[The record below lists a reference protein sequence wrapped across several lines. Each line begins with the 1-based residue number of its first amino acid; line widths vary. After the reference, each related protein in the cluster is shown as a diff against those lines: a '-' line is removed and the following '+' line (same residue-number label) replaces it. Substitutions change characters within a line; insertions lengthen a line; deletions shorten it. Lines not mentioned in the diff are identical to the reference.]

1 MGCRGTI
8 EIWEH
13 GAAPKDEAR
22 PVVLYTHWGAN
33 EMEDDLRNV
42 LSRRERWNDFSYL
55 SRMIFSRMIRNN
67 INGETGYGIMTDNAG
82 DAEKEIVVDCSRQ
95 EVIIKKRTGNKT
107 YTFDDFISLLGSET
121 DRDILSDDDIKQL
134 KVLGRNIY
142 TSLEC
147 DINSSGVPCLT
158 DRLYAVELMKEYL
171 SIHRSDK

>member
-13 GAAPKDEAR
+13 GAAPKDEES
-22 PVVLYTHWGAN
+22 PVVLYTHWGAKDMLMN
-33 EMEDDLRNV
+33 LKTV
-42 LSRRERWNDFSYL
+42 LKRKKRWSDAPYL
-55 SRMIFSRMIRNN
+55 SRMIFCKMVEGDER
-67 INGETGYGIMTDNAG
+67 GETGYGIMTRNIG
-82 DAEKEIVVDCSRQ
+82 DAEEEIVVDCDRQ
-95 EVIIKKRTGNKT
+95 EIIIKKQIGNKT
-107 YTFDDFISLLGSET
+107 YTFDDFISLLGNEE

-147 DINSSGVPCLT
+147 DINSNGVPCLT
-158 DRLYAVELMKEYL
+158 DRLYAVELMKKYL